1 MSHETTDLEYLFQNP
16 KLHLDER
23 VRDLVSRLT
32 LEEKIESLL
41 QYQPA
46 IERLGVP
53 AYKHGTEAAH
63 GIAWLG
69 EATSFPQP
77 VGLACTWDTEL
88 MRQVGSTISD
98 EARVYYRRDPA
109 LNGLTLWAP
118 TVDMERD
125 PRWGRNEEAY
135 GEDPYLTGEL
145 TKELVKGI
153 QGDHPVY
160 LKAVATLKHFLGN
173 NNEVDRGSDSS
184 SIDPR
189 NLREYYLKAFE
200 KPFTE
205 GKAQSMMTSYN
216 LINGTPATL
225 YHGVNDIVRH
235 EWGMDG
241 FVVSDAGDVM
251 GIVKDHQYYDSHTPG
266 VAESIRAGIDS
277 ITDDADLSKQAIR
290 DALAQGTLQE
300 TDLDQALFHT
310 FRVRFRLGEFDP
322 ATDNPYA
329 LIGEEALMTEQA
341 RELSLRA
348 AREQIVLL
356 KNERSLLPLDPVGC
370 GKVAV
375 IGALGNEV
383 YRDWYSGTL
392 PYFVTPLEAIRAK
405 LVTKD
410 AQERVIYRD
419 AKDRVTFA
427 AAADGAKLTVDSFGD
442 MRLSHDAEPTVL
454 TVNDWGYGSVTLTD
468 ERLGTYVTSDEET
481 LRVTAEEA
489 YGWYVKEVF
498 GLTPVEKGEHL
509 WTTWNGKPV
518 ITGPEG
524 SLKVAEAASSVPNA
538 VGDNGTKASTA
549 LEQVDA
555 AFRVETVSDGLVE
568 AIATAQ
574 AADTVIVFVGN
585 HPLINGKE
593 ENDRPGLE
601 LAASQQRLIEEVY
614 RVNPN
619 TIVVLTGSYPFAI
632 PWVQEHIPAIVYT
645 SHAGQE
651 HGTAVADVLFGDYAP
666 AGRLNMTWYQAE
678 DQLGDIKDYD
688 IIRGGRT
695 YQYFEGEPL
704 YVFGHGLT
712 YSPFEYSHLRTDV
725 QAPDPND
732 TSVPEGRDNSFDALD
747 ATDTLKVWVDV
758 TNRGTAAGEEVVQLY
773 VRPGASRVKRALK
786 TLCGFQRIRLE
797 PGETRTISF
806 TMRVKGWAIWDV
818 TRDCYC
824 VEAGEYTLLAG
835 ASSADIRLEHPVSVR
850 GEVIPP
856 RQAGQRIRAENFD
869 DCSHVLLDESKE
881 QKEAC
886 VRLRSPQCPG
896 WLAFYGVELGTACVI
911 ELQCR
916 VSGNS
921 HDAAIELRLDTP
933 DSEAAARINVG
944 HTGGAQA
951 WMTLSEALGP
961 VSGSRDVYLWLSGEV
976 RLSYFTLS
984 ACATG
989 DSSLQA

>member
-1 MSHETTDLEYLFQNP
+1 MSHETTGIEYLFQDP
-16 KLHLDER
+16 KIQLDER
-23 VRDLVSRLT
+23 VGDLVSRLT
-32 LEEKIESLL
+32 LEEKIESML

-46 IERLGVP
+46 IDRLGVA

-77 VGLACTWDTEL
+77 VGLACSWDTEL
-88 MRQVGSTISD
+88 MRQIGSVIAD
-98 EARVYYRRDPA
+98 EARVYYRRDPK

-145 TKELVKGI
+145 SKELVKGI

-173 NNEVDRGSDSS
+173 NNEVDRGIGSS

-189 NLREYYLKAFE
+189 NLREYYLRAFE

-205 GKAQSMMTSYN
+205 GGAQSMMTSYN

-225 YHGVNDIVRH
+225 YHGVNDIVRG

-251 GIVKDHQYYDSHTPG
+251 GIVNDHQYYDSHTPG

-277 ITDDADLSKQAIR
+277 ITDDAELSKQAIR
-290 DALAQGTLQE
+290 EALEQGSLQE
-300 TDLDQALFHT
+300 EDLDRALFHT

-322 ATDNPYA
+322 AADNPYA
-329 LIGEEALMTEQA
+329 SIGEEALMTEQA

-356 KNERSLLPLDPVGC
+356 KNEQKLLPLNPAQC

-375 IGALGNEV
+375 IGSHGNEV
-383 YRDWYSGTL
+383 FRDWYSGTL
-392 PYFVTPLEAIRAK
+392 PYWVTPLEAIRAK
-405 LVTKD
+405 LESGG
-410 AQERVIYRD
+410 AEERVVYSD
-419 AKDRVTFA
+419 AKDRVTLTA
-427 AAADGAKLTVDSFGD
+427 STDGAKLIVNSSGD
-442 MRLSHDAEPTVL
+442 MRLSQDGEPTVL
-454 TVNDWGYGSVTLTD
+454 TVTDWGYGSVTLHD
-468 ERLGTYVTSDEET
+468 EHLGTYVTSDEET
-481 LRVTAEEA
+481 LRVTAAEA

-498 GLTPVEKGEHL
+498 GLTPVEQGEHL

-518 ITGPEG
+518 IAGTEG
-524 SLKVAEAASSVPNA
+524 SLKVMESATPASNVTDS
-538 VGDNGTKASTA
+538 DRTT
-549 LEQVDA
+549 
-555 AFRVETVSDGLVE
+555 FRIETVSDGLAE
-568 AIATAQ
+568 AIAAAQ
-574 AADTVIVFVGN
+574 AADTAIVFVGN

-632 PWVQEHIPAIVYT
+632 PWLQEHIPAIVYT

-651 HGTAVADVLFGDYAP
+651 HGTAIADVLFGDYAP
-666 AGRLNMTWYQAE
+666 AGRLNMTWVQNE
-678 DQLGDIKDYD
+678 DQLGDIRDYD

-704 YVFGHGLT
+704 YPFGHGLT
-712 YSPFEYSHLRTDV
+712 YSPFEYSDLHTD
-725 QAPDPND
+725 AHK
-732 TSVPEGRDNSFDALD
+732 DNVKSMATLD
-747 ATDTLKVWVDV
+747 AADAIQVWVDV
-758 TNRGTAAGEEVVQLY
+758 TNRGGAAGEEVVQLY
-773 VRPGASRVKRALK
+773 VRSEASRVKRPLK

-797 PGETRTISF
+797 PGETRTVSF
-806 TMRVKGWAIWDV
+806 TVRVKDWAIWDV

-824 VEAGEYTLLAG
+824 VESGEYTLLAG
-835 ASSADIRLEHPVSVR
+835 ASSADIRLEHPVYVR

-856 RQAGQRIRAENFD
+856 RQAGPRIRAENFD
-869 DCSHVLLDESKE
+869 DCFDILLDESKE
-881 QKEAC
+881 QREAC
-886 VRLRSPQCPG
+886 VRPRSPQRSG
-896 WLAFYGVELGTACVI
+896 WIAFHGVDMNTVSVAEF
-911 ELQCR
+911 QCR

-921 HDAAIELRLDTP
+921 SDAAIELHLDGP
-933 DSEAAARINVG
+933 DSQAVARINVG
-944 HTGGAQA
+944 NTGGAQA
-951 WMTLSEALGP
+951 WVTLSEKVQSA
-961 VSGSRDVYLWLSGEV
+961 SGIRDVYLSLSGEV
-976 RLSYFTLS
+976 RLGHFTLGARDPEGS
-984 ACATG
+984 G
-989 DSSLQA
+989 FQA

>member
-1 MSHETTDLEYLFQNP
+1 MSHETTGIEYLFQDP
-16 KLHLDER
+16 KIQLDER

-32 LEEKIESLL
+32 LEEKIESML

-46 IERLGVP
+46 IDRLGVA

-88 MRQVGSTISD
+88 MRQIGSVIAD
-98 EARVYYRRDPA
+98 EARVYYRRDPK

-145 TKELVKGI
+145 SKELVKGI
-153 QGDHPVY
+153 QGNHPVY

-173 NNEVDRGSDSS
+173 NNEVDRGIGSS

-189 NLREYYLKAFE
+189 NLREYYLRAFE

-205 GKAQSMMTSYN
+205 GGAQSMMTSYN

-225 YHGVNDIVRH
+225 YHGVNDIVRG

-251 GIVKDHQYYDSHTPG
+251 GIVNDHQYYDSHTPG

-277 ITDDADLSKQAIR
+277 ITDDAELSKQAIR
-290 DALAQGTLQE
+290 EALEQGSLQE
-300 TDLDQALFHT
+300 EDLDRALFHT

-322 ATDNPYA
+322 AADNPYA
-329 LIGEEALMTEQA
+329 SIGEEALMTEQA

-356 KNERSLLPLDPVGC
+356 KNEQKLLPLNPAQC

-375 IGALGNEV
+375 IGSHGNEV
-383 YRDWYSGTL
+383 FRDWYSGTL
-392 PYFVTPLEAIRAK
+392 PYWVTPLEAIRAK
-405 LVTKD
+405 LESGG
-410 AQERVIYRD
+410 AEERVVYSD
-419 AKDRVTFA
+419 AKDRVTLTA
-427 AAADGAKLTVDSFGD
+427 STDGAKLIVNSSGD
-442 MRLSHDAEPTVL
+442 MRLSQDGEPTVL
-454 TVNDWGYGSVTLTD
+454 TVTDWGYGSVTLHD
-468 ERLGTYVTSDEET
+468 EHLGTYVTSDEET
-481 LRVTAEEA
+481 LRVTADEA

-498 GLTPVEKGEHL
+498 GLTPVETGEHL
-509 WTTWNGKPV
+509 WSTWNGKPV
-518 ITGPEG
+518 IAGTEG
-524 SLKVAEAASSVPNA
+524 SLKVMESATPAPSATDSNH
-538 VGDNGTKASTA
+538 TT
-549 LEQVDA
+549 
-555 AFRVETVSDGLVE
+555 FRIETVSDGLAE
-568 AIATAQ
+568 AIAAAQ
-574 AADTVIVFVGN
+574 AADTAIVFVGN

-632 PWVQEHIPAIVYT
+632 PWLQEHIPAIVYT

-651 HGTAVADVLFGDYAP
+651 HGTAIADVLFGDYAP
-666 AGRLNMTWYQAE
+666 AGRLNMTWVQNE
-678 DQLGDIKDYD
+678 DQLGDIRDYD

-704 YVFGHGLT
+704 YPFGHGLT
-712 YSPFEYSHLRTDV
+712 YSPFEYSDLHTD
-725 QAPDPND
+725 AHK
-732 TSVPEGRDNSFDALD
+732 DNVKSMATLD
-747 ATDTLKVWVDV
+747 AADTIQVWVDV
-758 TNRGTAAGEEVVQLY
+758 TNRGEAAGEEVVQLY
-773 VRPGASRVKRALK
+773 VRSEASRVKRPLK

-797 PGETRTISF
+797 PGETRTVSF
-806 TMRVKGWAIWDV
+806 MVRVKDWAIWDV

-824 VEAGEYTLLAG
+824 VESGEYTLLAG
-835 ASSADIRLEHPVSVR
+835 ASSADIRLEHPVYVR

-856 RQAGQRIRAENFD
+856 RQAGPRIRAENFD
-869 DCSHVLLDESKE
+869 DCFDILLDESKE
-881 QKEAC
+881 QREAC
-886 VRLRSPQCPG
+886 VRPRSAQRSG
-896 WLAFYGVELGTACVI
+896 WIAFHGVDMNTVSVAEF
-911 ELQCR
+911 QCR

-921 HDAAIELRLDTP
+921 SDAAIELHLDGP
-933 DSEAAARINVG
+933 DSQAVARINVG
-944 HTGGAQA
+944 NTGGAQA
-951 WMTLSEALGP
+951 WVTLSEK
-961 VSGSRDVYLWLSGEV
+961 VQSTSGIRDVYLSLSGEV
-976 RLSYFTLS
+976 RLGHFTLGVRDPEGS
-984 ACATG
+984 G
-989 DSSLQA
+989 FQA

>member
-1 MSHETTDLEYLFQNP
+1 MSHETTGIEYLFQDP
-16 KLHLDER
+16 KIQLDER

-32 LEEKIESLL
+32 LEEKIESML

-46 IERLGVP
+46 IDRLGVA

-88 MRQVGSTISD
+88 MRQIGSVIAD
-98 EARVYYRRDPA
+98 EARIYYRRDPK

-145 TKELVKGI
+145 SKELVKGI

-173 NNEVDRGSDSS
+173 NNEVDRGIGSS

-189 NLREYYLKAFE
+189 NLREYYLRAFE

-205 GKAQSMMTSYN
+205 GGAQSMMTSYN

-225 YHGVNDIVRH
+225 YHGVNDIVRG

-251 GIVKDHQYYDSHTPG
+251 GIVNDHQYYDSHTPG

-277 ITDDADLSKQAIR
+277 ITDDAELSKQAIR
-290 DALAQGTLQE
+290 EALEQGSLQE
-300 TDLDQALFHT
+300 EDLDRALFHT

-322 ATDNPYA
+322 AADNPYA
-329 LIGEEALMTEQA
+329 SIGEEALMTEQA
-341 RELSLRA
+341 RALSLRA

-356 KNERSLLPLDPVGC
+356 KNEQELLPLNPAQC

-375 IGALGNEV
+375 IGLHGNEV
-383 YRDWYSGTL
+383 FRDWYSGTL
-392 PYFVTPLEAIRAK
+392 PYRVTPLEAIRAK
-405 LVTKD
+405 LESGG
-410 AQERVIYRD
+410 AEERVVYSD
-419 AKDRVTFA
+419 AKDRVTLTA
-427 AAADGAKLTVDSFGD
+427 STDGAKLIVNSSGD
-442 MRLSHDAEPTVL
+442 MRLSQDGEPTVL
-454 TVNDWGYGSVTLTD
+454 TMTDWGYGSVTLHD
-468 ERLGTYVTSDEET
+468 EHLGTYVTSDEET
-481 LRVTAEEA
+481 LRVTAAEA

-498 GLTPVEKGEHL
+498 GLTPVEQGEHL

-518 ITGPEG
+518 IAGTEG
-524 SLKVAEAASSVPNA
+524 SLKVMESATPASNVTDS
-538 VGDNGTKASTA
+538 DRTT
-549 LEQVDA
+549 
-555 AFRVETVSDGLVE
+555 FRIETVSDGLAE
-568 AIATAQ
+568 AIAAAQ
-574 AADTVIVFVGN
+574 AADTAIVFVGN

-601 LAASQQRLIEEVY
+601 LAASQQQLIEEVY

-632 PWVQEHIPAIVYT
+632 PWLQEHIPAIVYT

-651 HGTAVADVLFGDYAP
+651 HGTAIADVLFGDYAP
-666 AGRLNMTWYQAE
+666 AGRLNMTWVQNE
-678 DQLGDIKDYD
+678 DQLGDIRDYD

-704 YVFGHGLT
+704 YPFGHGLT
-712 YSPFEYSHLRTDV
+712 YSPFEYSDLHTD
-725 QAPDPND
+725 AHK
-732 TSVPEGRDNSFDALD
+732 DNVKSMAALD
-747 ATDTLKVWVDV
+747 AADTIQVWVDV
-758 TNRGTAAGEEVVQLY
+758 TNRGGAAGEEVVQLY
-773 VRPGASRVKRALK
+773 VRSEASRVKRPLK
-786 TLCGFQRIRLE
+786 TLCGFQRIYLE
-797 PGETRTISF
+797 PGETRTVSF
-806 TMRVKGWAIWDV
+806 TVRVKDWAIWDV

-824 VEAGEYTLLAG
+824 VESGEYTLLAG
-835 ASSADIRLEHPVSVR
+835 ASSADIRLEHPVYVR

-856 RQAGQRIRAENFD
+856 RQAGPRIRAENFD
-869 DCSHVLLDESKE
+869 DCFDILLDESKE
-881 QKEAC
+881 QREAC
-886 VRLRSPQCPG
+886 VRPRSAQRSG
-896 WLAFYGVELGTACVI
+896 WVAFHGVDMNTVSVAEF
-911 ELQCR
+911 QCR

-921 HDAAIELRLDTP
+921 SDAAIELHLDGP
-933 DSEAAARINVG
+933 DSQAVARINVG
-944 HTGGAQA
+944 NTGGAQA
-951 WMTLSEALGP
+951 WVTLSEKVQSA
-961 VSGSRDVYLWLSGEV
+961 SGIRDVYLSLSGEV
-976 RLSYFTLS
+976 RLGHFTLGARDPEGS
-984 ACATG
+984 G
-989 DSSLQA
+989 FQA

>member
-1 MSHETTDLEYLFQNP
+1 MSHETTGIEYLFQDP
-16 KLHLDER
+16 KIHLDER

-32 LEEKIESLL
+32 LEEKIESML

-46 IERLGVP
+46 IDRLGVA

-88 MRQVGSTISD
+88 MRQIGSVIAD
-98 EARVYYRRDPA
+98 EARVYYRRDPK

-145 TKELVKGI
+145 SKELVKGI

-173 NNEVDRGSDSS
+173 NNEVDRGVGSS

-189 NLREYYLKAFE
+189 NLREYYLRAFE

-205 GKAQSMMTSYN
+205 GGAQSMMTSYN

-225 YHGVNDIVRH
+225 YHGVNDIVRG

-251 GIVKDHQYYDSHTPG
+251 GIVNDHQYYDSHTPG

-277 ITDDADLSKQAIR
+277 ITDDAELSKQAIR
-290 DALAQGTLQE
+290 EALEQGLLQE
-300 TDLDQALFHT
+300 EDLDRALFHT

-322 ATDNPYA
+322 AADNPYTS
-329 LIGEEALMTEQA
+329 IGEEALMTEQA

-348 AREQIVLL
+348 SREQIVLL
-356 KNERSLLPLDPVGC
+356 KNEQELLPLNPAQC

-375 IGALGNEV
+375 IGSHGNEV
-383 YRDWYSGTL
+383 FRDWYSGTL
-392 PYFVTPLEAIRAK
+392 PYRITPLEAIRAK
-405 LVTKD
+405 LGSGS
-410 AQERVIYRD
+410 AEERVVYSD
-419 AKDRVTFA
+419 AKDRVTLTA
-427 AAADGAKLTVDSFGD
+427 ATDGAKLTVNSSGD
-442 MRLSHDAEPTVL
+442 MRLSQNGEPTVL
-454 TVNDWGYGSVTLTD
+454 TITDWGYGSVTLHD
-468 ERLGTYVTSDEET
+468 EHLGTYVTSDEET
-481 LRVTAEEA
+481 LRVTADEA

-498 GLTPVEKGEHL
+498 GLTPVEQGEHL

-518 ITGPEG
+518 IAGTEG
-524 SLKVAEAASSVPNA
+524 LLKVMESASPAPNA
-538 VGDNGTKASTA
+538 SDFNHTT
-549 LEQVDA
+549 
-555 AFRVETVSDGLVE
+555 FRIETVSDGLAE
-568 AIATAQ
+568 AIAAAQ
-574 AADTVIVFVGN
+574 AADTAIVFVGN

-632 PWVQEHIPAIVYT
+632 PWLQEHIPAIVYT

-651 HGTAVADVLFGDYAP
+651 HGTAIADVLFGDYAP
-666 AGRLNMTWYQAE
+666 AGRLNMTWVQNE
-678 DQLGDIKDYD
+678 DQLGDIRDYD

-704 YVFGHGLT
+704 YPFGHGLT
-712 YSPFEYSHLRTDV
+712 YSPFEYSDLHTD
-725 QAPDPND
+725 AHK
-732 TSVPEGRDNSFDALD
+732 DNVKSMATLD
-747 ATDTLKVWVDV
+747 AADTIQVWVDV
-758 TNRGTAAGEEVVQLY
+758 TNRGEAAGEEVVQLY
-773 VRPGASRVKRALK
+773 VRSEASRVKRPLK

-797 PGETRTISF
+797 PGETRTITF
-806 TMRVKGWAIWDV
+806 KVRVKDWAIWDV
-818 TRDCYC
+818 TRDDYC
-824 VEAGEYTLLAG
+824 VESGEYTLLAG
-835 ASSADIRLEHPVSVR
+835 ASSADIRLEHPVYVR

-856 RQAGQRIRAENFD
+856 RQAGPRIRAENFD
-869 DCSHVLLDESKE
+869 DCFDILLDESKE

-886 VRLRSPQCPG
+886 VRPHSPQRSG
-896 WLAFYGVELGTACVI
+896 WIAFHGVDMNTVSVV

-921 HDAAIELRLDTP
+921 SDAAIELHLDAP
-933 DSEAAARINVG
+933 DSPAVARINVG
-944 HTGGAQA
+944 NTGGAQA
-951 WMTLSEALGP
+951 WVTLSEKVRSA
-961 VSGSRDVYLWLSGEV
+961 SGIRDVYLSLSGEV
-976 RLSYFTLS
+976 RLGHFTLGARDPEGS
-984 ACATG
+984 G
-989 DSSLQA
+989 FQA

>member
-1 MSHETTDLEYLFQNP
+1 MSHETTGIEYLFQDP
-16 KLHLDER
+16 KIQLDER

-32 LEEKIESLL
+32 LEEKIESML

-46 IERLGVP
+46 IDRLGVA

-88 MRQVGSTISD
+88 MRQIGSVIAD
-98 EARVYYRRDPA
+98 EARVYYRRDPK

-145 TKELVKGI
+145 SKELVKGI

-173 NNEVDRGSDSS
+173 NNEVDRGIGSS

-189 NLREYYLKAFE
+189 NLREYYLRAFE

-205 GKAQSMMTSYN
+205 GGAQSMMTSYN

-225 YHGVNDIVRH
+225 YHGVNDIVRG

-251 GIVKDHQYYDSHTPG
+251 GIVNDHQYYDSYTPG

-277 ITDDADLSKQAIR
+277 ITDDAELSKQAIR
-290 DALAQGTLQE
+290 EALEQGSLQE
-300 TDLDQALFHT
+300 EDLDRALFHT

-322 ATDNPYA
+322 AADNPYA
-329 LIGEEALMTEQA
+329 SIGEEALMTEQA
-341 RELSLRA
+341 RALSLRA

-356 KNERSLLPLDPVGC
+356 KNEQELLPLNPAQC

-375 IGALGNEV
+375 IGLHGNEV
-383 YRDWYSGTL
+383 FRDWYSGTL
-392 PYFVTPLEAIRAK
+392 PYRVTPLEAIRAK
-405 LVTKD
+405 LESGG
-410 AQERVIYRD
+410 AEERVVYSD
-419 AKDRVTFA
+419 AKDRVTLTA
-427 AAADGAKLTVDSFGD
+427 STDGAKLIVNSSGD
-442 MRLSHDAEPTVL
+442 IRLSQDGEPTVL
-454 TVNDWGYGSVTLTD
+454 TVTDWGYGSVTLHD
-468 ERLGTYVTSDEET
+468 EHLGTYVTSDEET
-481 LRVTAEEA
+481 LRVTADEA

-498 GLTPVEKGEHL
+498 GLTPVEQGEHL

-518 ITGPEG
+518 IAGTEG
-524 SLKVAEAASSVPNA
+524 SLKVIESATPAPSATDSNH
-538 VGDNGTKASTA
+538 TT
-549 LEQVDA
+549 
-555 AFRVETVSDGLVE
+555 FRIETVSDGLAE
-568 AIATAQ
+568 AIAAAQ
-574 AADTVIVFVGN
+574 AADTAIVFVGN

-601 LAASQQRLIEEVY
+601 LAASQQQLIEEVY

-632 PWVQEHIPAIVYT
+632 PWLQEHIPAIVYT

-651 HGTAVADVLFGDYAP
+651 HGTAIADVLFGDYAP
-666 AGRLNMTWYQAE
+666 AGRLNMTWVQNE
-678 DQLGDIKDYD
+678 DQLGDIRDYD

-704 YVFGHGLT
+704 YPFGHGLT
-712 YSPFEYSHLRTDV
+712 YSPFEYSDLHTD
-725 QAPDPND
+725 AHK
-732 TSVPEGRDNSFDALD
+732 DNVKSMAALD
-747 ATDTLKVWVDV
+747 AADTIQVWVDV
-758 TNRGTAAGEEVVQLY
+758 TNRGAAVGEEVVQLY
-773 VRPGASRVKRALK
+773 VRSEASRVKRPLK

-797 PGETRTISF
+797 PGETRTVSF
-806 TMRVKGWAIWDV
+806 TVRVKDWAIWDV

-824 VEAGEYTLLAG
+824 VESGEYTLLAG
-835 ASSADIRLEHPVSVR
+835 ASSADIRLEHPVYVR

-856 RQAGQRIRAENFD
+856 RQAGPRIRAENFD
-869 DCSHVLLDESKE
+869 DCFDILLDESKE
-881 QKEAC
+881 QREAC
-886 VRLRSPQCPG
+886 VRPRSAQRSG
-896 WLAFYGVELGTACVI
+896 WIAFHGVDMNTVSVAEF
-911 ELQCR
+911 QCR

-921 HDAAIELRLDTP
+921 SDAAIELHLDGP
-933 DSEAAARINVG
+933 DSQAVARINVG
-944 HTGGAQA
+944 NTGGAQA
-951 WMTLSEALGP
+951 WVTLSEK
-961 VSGSRDVYLWLSGEV
+961 VQSTSGIRDVYLSLSGEV
-976 RLSYFTLS
+976 RLGHFTLGARDPEGS
-984 ACATG
+984 G
-989 DSSLQA
+989 FQA

>member
-1 MSHETTDLEYLFQNP
+1 MSHETTGIEYLFQDP
-16 KLHLDER
+16 KIQLDER

-32 LEEKIESLL
+32 LEEKIESML

-46 IERLGVP
+46 IDRLGVA

-88 MRQVGSTISD
+88 MRQIGSVIAD
-98 EARVYYRRDPA
+98 EARVYYRRDPK

-145 TKELVKGI
+145 SKELVKGI

-173 NNEVDRGSDSS
+173 NNEVDRGIGSS

-205 GKAQSMMTSYN
+205 GGAQSMMTSYN

-225 YHGVNDIVRH
+225 YHGVNDIVRG

-251 GIVKDHQYYDSHTPG
+251 GIVNDHQYYDSHTPG

-277 ITDDADLSKQAIR
+277 ITDDAEFSKQAIR
-290 DALAQGTLQE
+290 EALEQGSLQE
-300 TDLDQALFHT
+300 EDLDRALFHT

-322 ATDNPYA
+322 AADNPYA
-329 LIGEEALMTEQA
+329 SIGEESLMTEQA

-356 KNERSLLPLDPVGC
+356 KNEQKLLPLNPAQC
-370 GKVAV
+370 GKIAV
-375 IGALGNEV
+375 IGSHGNEV
-383 YRDWYSGTL
+383 FRDWYSGTL
-392 PYFVTPLEAIRAK
+392 PYWVTPLEAIRAK
-405 LVTKD
+405 LERGG
-410 AQERVIYRD
+410 AEERVVYSD
-419 AKDRVTFA
+419 AKDRVTLRA
-427 AAADGAKLTVDSFGD
+427 STDGAKLIVNSSGD
-442 MRLSHDAEPTVL
+442 MRLSQDGEPTVL
-454 TVNDWGYGSVTLTD
+454 TVTDWGYGSVTLHD
-468 ERLGTYVTSDEET
+468 EHLGTYVTSDEET
-481 LRVTAEEA
+481 LRVTADEA

-498 GLTPVEKGEHL
+498 GLTPVEQGEHL

-518 ITGPEG
+518 IAGTEG
-524 SLKVAEAASSVPNA
+524 SLNVMESATPAPSATDSNH
-538 VGDNGTKASTA
+538 TT
-549 LEQVDA
+549 
-555 AFRVETVSDGLVE
+555 FRIETVSDGLAE
-568 AIATAQ
+568 AIAAAQ
-574 AADTVIVFVGN
+574 AADTAIVFVGN

-632 PWVQEHIPAIVYT
+632 PWLQEHIPAIVYT

-651 HGTAVADVLFGDYAP
+651 HGTAIADVLFGDYAP
-666 AGRLNMTWYQAE
+666 AGRLNMTWVQNE
-678 DQLGDIKDYD
+678 DQLGDIRNYD

-704 YVFGHGLT
+704 YPFGHGLT
-712 YSPFEYSHLRTDV
+712 YSPFEYSDLHTD
-725 QAPDPND
+725 AHK
-732 TSVPEGRDNSFDALD
+732 DNVKSMAALD
-747 ATDTLKVWVDV
+747 AAETLQVWIDV
-758 TNRGTAAGEEVVQLY
+758 TNRGEAAGEEVVQLY
-773 VRPGASRVKRALK
+773 VRSEASRVKRPLK

-797 PGETRTISF
+797 PGETRTVSF
-806 TMRVKGWAIWDV
+806 TVRVKDWAIWDV

-824 VEAGEYTLLAG
+824 VESGEYTLLAG
-835 ASSADIRLEHPVSVR
+835 ASSADIRLKHPVYVR

-856 RQAGQRIRAENFD
+856 RQAGPRIRAENFD
-869 DCSHVLLDESKE
+869 DCFDILLDESKE
-881 QKEAC
+881 QREAC
-886 VRLRSPQCPG
+886 IRPRSAQRSG
-896 WLAFYGVELGTACVI
+896 WIAFHGVDMNTVSVVEF
-911 ELQCR
+911 QCR

-921 HDAAIELRLDTP
+921 SDAAIELHLDGP
-933 DSEAAARINVG
+933 DSQAVARINVG
-944 HTGGAQA
+944 NTGGTQA
-951 WMTLSEALGP
+951 WVTLSEKVQSA
-961 VSGSRDVYLWLSGEV
+961 SGIRDVYLSLSGEV
-976 RLSYFTLS
+976 RLGHFTLGARDPEGS
-984 ACATG
+984 G
-989 DSSLQA
+989 FQA

>member
-1 MSHETTDLEYLFQNP
+1 MSHETTGIEYLFQDP
-16 KLHLDER
+16 KIQLDER

-32 LEEKIESLL
+32 LEEKIESML

-46 IERLGVP
+46 IDRLGVA

-88 MRQVGSTISD
+88 MRQIGSVIAD
-98 EARVYYRRDPA
+98 EARVYYRRDPK

-145 TKELVKGI
+145 SKELVKGI

-173 NNEVDRGSDSS
+173 NNEVDRGIGSS

-189 NLREYYLKAFE
+189 NLREYYLRAFE

-205 GKAQSMMTSYN
+205 GGAQSMMTSYN

-225 YHGVNDIVRH
+225 YHGVNDIVRG

-251 GIVKDHQYYDSHTPG
+251 GIVNDHQYYDSHTPG

-277 ITDDADLSKQAIR
+277 ITDDAELSKQAIR
-290 DALAQGTLQE
+290 EALEQGSLQE
-300 TDLDQALFHT
+300 EDLDRALFHT

-322 ATDNPYA
+322 AADNPYA
-329 LIGEEALMTEQA
+329 SIGEEALMTEQA
-341 RELSLRA
+341 RALSLRA

-356 KNERSLLPLDPVGC
+356 KNEQKLLPLNPAQC

-375 IGALGNEV
+375 IGSHGNEV
-383 YRDWYSGTL
+383 FRDWYSGTL
-392 PYFVTPLEAIRAK
+392 PYRVTPLEAIRAK
-405 LVTKD
+405 LESGG
-410 AQERVIYRD
+410 AEERVVYSD
-419 AKDRVTFA
+419 AKDRVTLTA
-427 AAADGAKLTVDSFGD
+427 STDGAKLIVNSSGD
-442 MRLSHDAEPTVL
+442 MRLSQGGEPTVL
-454 TVNDWGYGSVTLTD
+454 TMTDWGYGSVTLHD
-468 ERLGTYVTSDEET
+468 EHLGTYVTSDEET
-481 LRVTAEEA
+481 LRVTAAEA

-498 GLTPVEKGEHL
+498 GLTPVEQGEHL

-518 ITGPEG
+518 IAGTEG
-524 SLKVAEAASSVPNA
+524 SLKVMESATPAPSATDSNH
-538 VGDNGTKASTA
+538 TT
-549 LEQVDA
+549 
-555 AFRVETVSDGLVE
+555 FRIETVSDGLAE
-568 AIATAQ
+568 AIAAAQ
-574 AADTVIVFVGN
+574 AADTAIVFVGN

-632 PWVQEHIPAIVYT
+632 PWLQEHIPAIVYT

-651 HGTAVADVLFGDYAP
+651 HGTAIADVLCGDYAP
-666 AGRLNMTWYQAE
+666 AGRLNMTWVQNE
-678 DQLGDIKDYD
+678 DQLGDIRDYD

-704 YVFGHGLT
+704 YPFGHGLT
-712 YSPFEYSHLRTDV
+712 YSPFEYSDLHTD
-725 QAPDPND
+725 AHK
-732 TSVPEGRDNSFDALD
+732 DNVKSMATLD
-747 ATDTLKVWVDV
+747 AADTIQVWVDV
-758 TNRGTAAGEEVVQLY
+758 TNRGEAAGEEVVQLY
-773 VRPGASRVKRALK
+773 VRSEASRVKRPLK
-786 TLCGFQRIRLE
+786 TLCGFQRFRLE
-797 PGETRTISF
+797 PGETRTVSF
-806 TMRVKGWAIWDV
+806 TVRVKDWAIWDV

-824 VEAGEYTLLAG
+824 VESGEYTLLAG
-835 ASSADIRLEHPVSVR
+835 ASSADIRLEHPVYVR
-850 GEVIPP
+850 GEIIPP
-856 RQAGQRIRAENFD
+856 RQAGPRIRAENFD
-869 DCSHVLLDESKE
+869 DCFDILLDESKE
-881 QKEAC
+881 QREAC
-886 VRLRSPQCPG
+886 VRPRSAQRSG
-896 WLAFYGVELGTACVI
+896 WIAFHGVDMNTVSVAEF
-911 ELQCR
+911 QCR

-921 HDAAIELRLDTP
+921 SDAAIELHLDGP
-933 DSEAAARINVG
+933 DSQAVARINVG
-944 HTGGAQA
+944 NTGGAQA
-951 WMTLSEALGP
+951 WVTLSEKVQSA
-961 VSGSRDVYLWLSGEV
+961 SGIRDVYLSLSGEV
-976 RLSYFTLS
+976 RLGHFTLGARDPEGS
-984 ACATG
+984 G
-989 DSSLQA
+989 FQA

>member
-1 MSHETTDLEYLFQNP
+1 MSHETTDLESLFQNP
-16 KLHLDER
+16 KIHLDER

-32 LEEKIESLL
+32 LEEKIESML

-46 IERLGVP
+46 IERLGVA

-88 MRQVGSTISD
+88 MRQVGSVISD

-145 TKELVKGI
+145 AKELVKGI

-225 YHGVNDIVRH
+225 YHGVNDIVRD

-266 VAESIRAGIDS
+266 VAESIHAGIDS

-322 ATDNPYA
+322 TTDNPYA

-356 KNERSLLPLDPVGC
+356 KNEHKLLPLDPMGC

-392 PYFVTPLEAIRAK
+392 PYRVTPLEAIRAK
-405 LVTKD
+405 LESEGG
-410 AQERVIYRD
+410 QERVVYRD

-427 AAADGAKLTVDSFGD
+427 AATDGAKLMVNSSGD
-442 MRLSHDAEPTVL
+442 MRLSLDAEPTIL
-454 TVNDWGYGSVTLTD
+454 TVSDWGYGSVTLTD

-481 LRVTAEEA
+481 LRVTAKEA

-498 GLTPVEKGEHL
+498 GVTPVENGGSL

-524 SLKVAEAASSVPNA
+524 TLKVAEAASSAPNA
-538 VGDNGTKASTA
+538 VTGNGTMASIA
-549 LEQVDA
+549 PEVDT
-555 AFRVETVSDGLVE
+555 AFRVDTVSDGVAE
-568 AIATAQ
+568 AIAAAQ
-574 AADTVIVFVGN
+574 AADTAIVFVGN

-651 HGTAVADVLFGDYAP
+651 HGTAIADVLFGDYAP

-704 YVFGHGLT
+704 YAFGHGLT
-712 YSPFEYSHLRTDV
+712 YSPFEYSHVRTDA
-725 QAPDPND
+725 QAPDTND
-732 TSVPEGRDNSFDALD
+732 SSVTEGSVNSLATLD
-747 ATDTLKVWVDV
+747 ASDTLKVWVDV
-758 TNRGTAAGEEVVQLY
+758 TNQGITAGEEVVQLY
-773 VRPGASRVKRALK
+773 VRSGASRVKRPLK

-797 PGETRTISF
+797 PGETRTITF
-806 TMRVKGWAIWDV
+806 TVRVKDWAIWDV
-818 TRDCYC
+818 TRDRYC
-824 VEAGEYTLLAG
+824 VESGEYTLLAG
-835 ASSADIRLEHPVSVR
+835 ASSADIRLEHRVHVR
-850 GEVIPP
+850 GEAIPP
-856 RQAGQRIRAENFD
+856 RQVGQSIRAENFD
-869 DCSHVLLDESKE
+869 DCSGILLDESKE
-881 QKEAC
+881 HKEAC
-886 VRLRSPQCPG
+886 VRPRSPQRPG
-896 WLAFYGVELGTACVI
+896 WIAFHGVELGTAGVTQ
-911 ELQCR
+911 LQCR
-916 VSGNS
+916 VSGNRS
-921 HDAAIELRLDTP
+921 DAALELRLDAP
-933 DSEAAARINVG
+933 DGEVVARMNVG
-944 HTGGAQA
+944 DTGGAQA
-951 WMTLSEALGP
+951 WVTLSEALGTA
-961 VSGSRDVYLWLSGEV
+961 SGTRDLYLWLSGEV
-976 RLSYFTLS
+976 RLSHFTLRAS
-984 ACATG
+984 ITA
-989 DSSLQA
+989 DSGLQA

>member
-1 MSHETTDLEYLFQNP
+1 MSHETTGIEYLFQDP
-16 KLHLDER
+16 KIQLDER

-32 LEEKIESLL
+32 LEEKIESML

-46 IERLGVP
+46 IDRLGVA

-88 MRQVGSTISD
+88 MRQIGSVIAD
-98 EARVYYRRDPA
+98 EARVYYRRDPK

-145 TKELVKGI
+145 SKELVKGI

-173 NNEVDRGSDSS
+173 NNEVDRGIGSS

-189 NLREYYLKAFE
+189 NLREYYLRAFE

-205 GKAQSMMTSYN
+205 GGAQSMMTSYN

-225 YHGVNDIVRH
+225 YHGVNDIVRG

-251 GIVKDHQYYDSHTPG
+251 GIVNDHQYYDSHTPG

-277 ITDDADLSKQAIR
+277 ITDDAELSKQAIR
-290 DALAQGTLQE
+290 EALEQGSLQE
-300 TDLDQALFHT
+300 EDLDRALFHT

-322 ATDNPYA
+322 AADNPYA
-329 LIGEEALMTEQA
+329 SIGEEALMTEQA
-341 RELSLRA
+341 HALSLRA

-356 KNERSLLPLDPVGC
+356 KNEQELLPLNPAQC

-375 IGALGNEV
+375 IGLHGNEV
-383 YRDWYSGTL
+383 FRDWYSGTL
-392 PYFVTPLEAIRAK
+392 PYRVTPLEAIRAK
-405 LVTKD
+405 LESGG
-410 AQERVIYRD
+410 AEERVVYSN
-419 AKDRVTFA
+419 AKDRVTLTA
-427 AAADGAKLTVDSFGD
+427 STDGAKLIVNSSGD
-442 MRLSHDAEPTVL
+442 MRLSQDGEPTVL
-454 TVNDWGYGSVTLTD
+454 TMTDWGYGSVTLHD
-468 ERLGTYVTSDEET
+468 EHLGTYVTSDEET
-481 LRVTAEEA
+481 LRVTAAEA

-498 GLTPVEKGEHL
+498 GLTPVEQGEHL

-518 ITGPEG
+518 IAGTEG
-524 SLKVAEAASSVPNA
+524 SLKVMESATPASNVTDS
-538 VGDNGTKASTA
+538 DRTT
-549 LEQVDA
+549 
-555 AFRVETVSDGLVE
+555 FRIETVSDGLAE
-568 AIATAQ
+568 AIAAAQ
-574 AADTVIVFVGN
+574 AADTAIVFVGN

-632 PWVQEHIPAIVYT
+632 PWLQEHIPAIVYT

-651 HGTAVADVLFGDYAP
+651 HGTAIADVLFGDYAP
-666 AGRLNMTWYQAE
+666 AGRLNMTWVQNE
-678 DQLGDIKDYD
+678 DQLGDIRDYD

-704 YVFGHGLT
+704 YPFGHGLT
-712 YSPFEYSHLRTDV
+712 YSPFEYSDLHTD
-725 QAPDPND
+725 AHK
-732 TSVPEGRDNSFDALD
+732 DNVKSMATLD
-747 ATDTLKVWVDV
+747 AADTIQVWVDV
-758 TNRGTAAGEEVVQLY
+758 TNRGEAAGEEVVQLY
-773 VRPGASRVKRALK
+773 VRSEASRVKRPLK

-797 PGETRTISF
+797 SGETRTVSF
-806 TMRVKGWAIWDV
+806 TVRVKDWAIWDV

-824 VEAGEYTLLAG
+824 VESGEYTLLAG
-835 ASSADIRLEHPVSVR
+835 ASSADIRLEHPVYVR

-856 RQAGQRIRAENFD
+856 RQAGPRIRAENFD
-869 DCSHVLLDESKE
+869 DCFDILLDESKE
-881 QKEAC
+881 QREAC
-886 VRLRSPQCPG
+886 VRPRSAQRSG
-896 WLAFYGVELGTACVI
+896 WIAFHGVDMNTVSVAEF
-911 ELQCR
+911 QCR

-921 HDAAIELRLDTP
+921 SDAAIELHLDGP
-933 DSEAAARINVG
+933 DSQAVARINVG
-944 HTGGAQA
+944 NTGGAQA
-951 WMTLSEALGP
+951 WVTLSEK
-961 VSGSRDVYLWLSGEV
+961 VQSTSGIRDVYLSLSGEV
-976 RLSYFTLS
+976 RLGHFTLGARDPEGS
-984 ACATG
+984 G
-989 DSSLQA
+989 FQA

>member
-1 MSHETTDLEYLFQNP
+1 MSHETTGIEYLFQDP
-16 KLHLDER
+16 KIQLDER

-32 LEEKIESLL
+32 LEEKIESML

-46 IERLGVP
+46 IDRLGVA

-88 MRQVGSTISD
+88 MRQIGSVIAD
-98 EARVYYRRDPA
+98 EARVYYRRDPK

-145 TKELVKGI
+145 SKELVKGI

-173 NNEVDRGSDSS
+173 NNEVDRGIGSS

-189 NLREYYLKAFE
+189 NLREYYLRAFE

-205 GKAQSMMTSYN
+205 GGAQSMMTSYN

-225 YHGVNDIVRH
+225 YHGVNDIVRG

-251 GIVKDHQYYDSHTPG
+251 GIVNDHQYYDSHTPG

-277 ITDDADLSKQAIR
+277 ITDDAELSKQAIR
-290 DALAQGTLQE
+290 EALEQGSLQE
-300 TDLDQALFHT
+300 EDLDRALFHT

-322 ATDNPYA
+322 AADNPYA
-329 LIGEEALMTEQA
+329 SIGEEALMTEQA
-341 RELSLRA
+341 RALSLRA

-356 KNERSLLPLDPVGC
+356 KNEQKLLPLNPAQC

-375 IGALGNEV
+375 IGSHGNEV
-383 YRDWYSGTL
+383 FRDWYSGTL
-392 PYFVTPLEAIRAK
+392 PYRVTPLEAIRAK
-405 LVTKD
+405 LENGG
-410 AQERVIYRD
+410 AEERVVYSD
-419 AKDRVTFA
+419 AKDRVTLTA
-427 AAADGAKLTVDSFGD
+427 STDGAKLIVNSSGD
-442 MRLSHDAEPTVL
+442 MRLSQDGEPTVL
-454 TVNDWGYGSVTLTD
+454 TVTDWGYGSVTLHD
-468 ERLGTYVTSDEET
+468 EHLGTYVTSDEET
-481 LRVTAEEA
+481 LRVTAAEA

-498 GLTPVEKGEHL
+498 GLTPVETGEHL

-518 ITGPEG
+518 IAGTEG
-524 SLKVAEAASSVPNA
+524 SLKVMESATPAPSATDSNH
-538 VGDNGTKASTA
+538 TT
-549 LEQVDA
+549 
-555 AFRVETVSDGLVE
+555 FRIETVSDGLAE
-568 AIATAQ
+568 AIAAAQ
-574 AADTVIVFVGN
+574 AADTAIVFVGN

-601 LAASQQRLIEEVY
+601 LAASQQQLIEEVY

-632 PWVQEHIPAIVYT
+632 PWLQEHIPAIVYT

-651 HGTAVADVLFGDYAP
+651 HGTAIADVLFGDYAP
-666 AGRLNMTWYQAE
+666 AGRLNMTWVQNE
-678 DQLGDIKDYD
+678 DQLGDIRDYD

-704 YVFGHGLT
+704 YPFGHGLT
-712 YSPFEYSHLRTDV
+712 YSPFEYSDLHTD
-725 QAPDPND
+725 AHK
-732 TSVPEGRDNSFDALD
+732 DNVKSMATLD
-747 ATDTLKVWVDV
+747 AADTIQVWVDV
-758 TNRGTAAGEEVVQLY
+758 TNRGEAAGEEVVQLY
-773 VRPGASRVKRALK
+773 VRSEASRVKRPLK

-797 PGETRTISF
+797 PGETRTVSF
-806 TMRVKGWAIWDV
+806 TVRVKDWAIWDV

-824 VEAGEYTLLAG
+824 VESGEYTLLAG
-835 ASSADIRLEHPVSVR
+835 ASSADIRLEHPVYVR

-856 RQAGQRIRAENFD
+856 RQAGPRIRAENFD
-869 DCSHVLLDESKE
+869 DCFDILLDESKE
-881 QKEAC
+881 QREAC
-886 VRLRSPQCPG
+886 VRPRSPQRSG
-896 WLAFYGVELGTACVI
+896 WIAFHGVDMNTVSVAEF
-911 ELQCR
+911 QCR

-921 HDAAIELRLDTP
+921 SDAAIELHLDGP
-933 DSEAAARINVG
+933 DSQAVARINVG
-944 HTGGAQA
+944 NTGGAQA
-951 WMTLSEALGP
+951 WVTLSEKVQSA
-961 VSGSRDVYLWLSGEV
+961 SGIRDVYLSLSGEV
-976 RLSYFTLS
+976 RLGHFTLGARDPEGS
-984 ACATG
+984 G
-989 DSSLQA
+989 FQA

>member
-1 MSHETTDLEYLFQNP
+1 MSHETTGIEYLFQDP
-16 KLHLDER
+16 KIHLDER

-32 LEEKIESLL
+32 LEEKVESML

-46 IERLGVP
+46 IDRLGVA

-88 MRQVGSTISD
+88 MRQIGSVIAD
-98 EARVYYRRDPA
+98 EARVYYRRDPK

-145 TKELVKGI
+145 SKELVKGI

-173 NNEVDRGSDSS
+173 NNEVDRGSGSS

-189 NLREYYLKAFE
+189 NLREYYLRAFE

-205 GKAQSMMTSYN
+205 GGAQSMMTSYN

-225 YHGVNDIVRH
+225 YHGVNDIVRD

-241 FVVSDAGDVM
+241 FVVSDAGDIM
-251 GIVKDHQYYDSHTPG
+251 GIVNDHQYYDSHMPG

-277 ITDDADLSKQAIR
+277 ITDDAELSKQAIR
-290 DALAQGTLQE
+290 EALAQGTLQE
-300 TDLDQALFHT
+300 EDLDRALFHT

-322 ATDNPYA
+322 AADNPYA
-329 LIGEEALMTEQA
+329 SIGEEALMTEQA

-356 KNERSLLPLDPVGC
+356 KNEHELLPLNPARC

-375 IGALGNEV
+375 IGTHGNEV

-392 PYFVTPLEAIRAK
+392 PYRITPLEAIRAK
-405 LVTKD
+405 LEGGD
-410 AQERVIYRD
+410 AKERVVYRD
-419 AKDRVTFA
+419 AKNRVILTA
-427 AAADGAKLTVDSFGD
+427 ANDGAKLTVDSSGE
-442 MRLSHDAEPTVL
+442 MRLSQDGDPTVL
-454 TVNDWGYGSVTLTD
+454 TMTDWGYGSVTLHD
-468 ERLGTYVTSDEET
+468 EHLGTYVTSDEET
-481 LRVTAEEA
+481 LRVTADEA

-498 GLTPVEKGEHL
+498 GLTPVGQGEHL

-518 ITGPEG
+518 IAGTEG
-524 SLKVAEAASSVPNA
+524 SLKVVEAERSALNA
-538 VGDNGTKASTA
+538 VESNALIASTVSG
-549 LEQVDA
+549 QSHTT
-555 AFRVETVSDGLVE
+555 FQVETVSDGLAE
-568 AIATAQ
+568 AIAVAQ
-574 AADTVIVFVGN
+574 AADTAIVFVGN

-619 TIVVLTGSYPFAI
+619 MIVILTGSYPFAI

-651 HGTAVADVLFGDYAP
+651 HGTAIADVLFGDYAP
-666 AGRLNMTWYQAE
+666 AGRLNMTWVQSE

-695 YQYFEGEPL
+695 YQYFEGESL
-704 YVFGHGLT
+704 YPFGHGLT
-712 YSPFEYSHLRTDV
+712 YSPFEYNDLRTD
-725 QAPDPND
+725 APKDSV
-732 TSVPEGRDNSFDALD
+732 TSIAALD
-747 ATDTLKVWVDV
+747 AVDTLQVWVEV
-758 TNRGTAAGEEVVQLY
+758 TNRGVATGEEVVQLY
-773 VRPGASRVKRALK
+773 VRPGASRVKRPLK
-786 TLCGFQRIRLE
+786 TLCGFQRIRLDA
-797 PGETRTISF
+797 GETRTVSF
-806 TMRVKGWAIWDV
+806 TIRMKDWAIWDV
-818 TRDCYC
+818 TRDRYC
-824 VEAGEYTLLAG
+824 VESGEYTLLAG
-835 ASSADIRLEHPVSVR
+835 ASSADIRLEHPVYVR

-856 RQAGQRIRAENFD
+856 RQAGRSIRAENFD
-869 DCSHVLLDESKE
+869 DCSDIVLDESKE
-881 QKEAC
+881 QREAC
-886 VRLRSPQCPG
+886 VRPRTPQRSG
-896 WLAFYGVELGTACVI
+896 WIAFHGVDMNTVSGV

-921 HDAAIELRLDTP
+921 SDATIELCLDAP
-933 DSEAAARINVG
+933 DSEAVARVNVG
-944 HTGGAQA
+944 NTGGAQA
-951 WMTLSEALGP
+951 WATLAEAVHS
-961 VSGSRDVYLWLSGEV
+961 VSGTRDVYLLLSGEV
-976 RLSYFTLS
+976 RLAHFTLG
-984 ACATG
+984 ANATE
-989 DSSLQA
+989 DSGFQA

>member
-1 MSHETTDLEYLFQNP
+1 MSHETTGIEYLFQDP
-16 KLHLDER
+16 KIQLDER

-32 LEEKIESLL
+32 LEEKIESML

-46 IERLGVP
+46 IDRLGVA

-88 MRQVGSTISD
+88 MRQIGSVIAD
-98 EARVYYRRDPA
+98 EARVYYRRDPK

-145 TKELVKGI
+145 SKELVKGI

-173 NNEVDRGSDSS
+173 NNEVDRGIGSS

-189 NLREYYLKAFE
+189 NLREYYLRAFE

-205 GKAQSMMTSYN
+205 GGAQSMMTSYN

-225 YHGVNDIVRH
+225 YHGVNDIVRG

-251 GIVKDHQYYDSHTPG
+251 GIVNDHQYYDSHTPG

-277 ITDDADLSKQAIR
+277 ITDDAELSKQAIR
-290 DALAQGTLQE
+290 EALEQGSLQE
-300 TDLDQALFHT
+300 EDLDRALFHT

-322 ATDNPYA
+322 AADNPYA
-329 LIGEEALMTEQA
+329 SIGEEALMTEQA
-341 RELSLRA
+341 HALSLRA

-356 KNERSLLPLDPVGC
+356 KNEQELLPLNPAQC

-375 IGALGNEV
+375 IGLHGNEV
-383 YRDWYSGTL
+383 FRDWYSGTL
-392 PYFVTPLEAIRAK
+392 PYRVTPLEAIRAK
-405 LVTKD
+405 LESGG
-410 AQERVIYRD
+410 AEERVVYSN
-419 AKDRVTFA
+419 AKDRVTLTA
-427 AAADGAKLTVDSFGD
+427 STDGAKLIVNSSGD
-442 MRLSHDAEPTVL
+442 MRLSQDGEPTVL
-454 TVNDWGYGSVTLTD
+454 TMTDWGYGSVTLHD
-468 ERLGTYVTSDEET
+468 EHLGTYVTSDEET
-481 LRVTAEEA
+481 LRVTAAEA

-498 GLTPVEKGEHL
+498 GLTPVEQGEHL

-518 ITGPEG
+518 IAGTEG
-524 SLKVAEAASSVPNA
+524 SLKVMESATPASNVTDS
-538 VGDNGTKASTA
+538 DRTT
-549 LEQVDA
+549 
-555 AFRVETVSDGLVE
+555 FRIETVSDGLAE
-568 AIATAQ
+568 AIAAAQ
-574 AADTVIVFVGN
+574 AADTAIVFVGN

-632 PWVQEHIPAIVYT
+632 PWLQEHIPAIVYT

-651 HGTAVADVLFGDYAP
+651 HGTAIADVLFGDYAP
-666 AGRLNMTWYQAE
+666 AGRLNMTWVQNE
-678 DQLGDIKDYD
+678 DQLGDIRDYD

-704 YVFGHGLT
+704 YPFGHGLT
-712 YSPFEYSHLRTDV
+712 YSPFEYSDLHTD
-725 QAPDPND
+725 AHK
-732 TSVPEGRDNSFDALD
+732 DNVKSMATLD
-747 ATDTLKVWVDV
+747 AADTIQVWVDV
-758 TNRGTAAGEEVVQLY
+758 TNRGEAAGEEVVQLY
-773 VRPGASRVKRALK
+773 VRSEASRVKRPLK

-797 PGETRTISF
+797 SGETRTVSF
-806 TMRVKGWAIWDV
+806 TVRVKDWAIWDV

-824 VEAGEYTLLAG
+824 VESGEYTLLAG
-835 ASSADIRLEHPVSVR
+835 ASSADIRLEHPVYVR

-856 RQAGQRIRAENFD
+856 RQAGPRIRAENFD
-869 DCSHVLLDESKE
+869 DCFDILLDESKE

-886 VRLRSPQCPG
+886 VRPRSAQRSG
-896 WLAFYGVELGTACVI
+896 WIAFHGVDMNTVSVAEF
-911 ELQCR
+911 QCR

-921 HDAAIELRLDTP
+921 SNAAIELHLDGP
-933 DSEAAARINVG
+933 DSQAVARINVG
-944 HTGGAQA
+944 NTGGAQA
-951 WMTLSEALGP
+951 WVTLSEKVQSA
-961 VSGSRDVYLWLSGEV
+961 SGIRDVYLSLSGEV
-976 RLSYFTLS
+976 RLGHFTLGARDPEGS
-984 ACATG
+984 G
-989 DSSLQA
+989 FQA

>member
-1 MSHETTDLEYLFQNP
+1 MSHETTGIEYLFQDP
-16 KLHLDER
+16 KIQLDER

-32 LEEKIESLL
+32 LEEKIESML

-46 IERLGVP
+46 IDRLGVA
-53 AYKHGTEAAH
+53 AYKHGMEAAH

-88 MRQVGSTISD
+88 MRQIGSVIAD
-98 EARVYYRRDPA
+98 EARIYYRRDPK

-145 TKELVKGI
+145 SKELVKGI

-173 NNEVDRGSDSS
+173 NNEVDRGIGSS

-189 NLREYYLKAFE
+189 NLREYYLRAFE

-205 GKAQSMMTSYN
+205 GGAQSMMTSYN

-225 YHGVNDIVRH
+225 YHGVNDIVRG

-251 GIVKDHQYYDSHTPG
+251 GIVNDHQYYDSHTPG

-277 ITDDADLSKQAIR
+277 ITDDAELSKQAIR
-290 DALAQGTLQE
+290 EALEQGSLQE
-300 TDLDQALFHT
+300 EDLDRALFHT

-322 ATDNPYA
+322 AADNPYA
-329 LIGEEALMTEQA
+329 SIGEEALMTEQA
-341 RELSLRA
+341 RALSLRA

-356 KNERSLLPLDPVGC
+356 KNEQELLPLNPAQC

-375 IGALGNEV
+375 IGLHGNEV
-383 YRDWYSGTL
+383 FRDWYSGTL
-392 PYFVTPLEAIRAK
+392 PYRVTPLEAIRAK
-405 LVTKD
+405 LESGG
-410 AQERVIYRD
+410 AEERVVYSD
-419 AKDRVTFA
+419 AKDRVTLTA
-427 AAADGAKLTVDSFGD
+427 STDGAKLIVNSSGD
-442 MRLSHDAEPTVL
+442 MRLSQDGEPTVL
-454 TVNDWGYGSVTLTD
+454 TMTDWGYGSVTLHD
-468 ERLGTYVTSDEET
+468 EHLGTYVTSDEET
-481 LRVTAEEA
+481 LRVTAAEA

-498 GLTPVEKGEHL
+498 GLTPVEQGEHL

-518 ITGPEG
+518 IAGTEG
-524 SLKVAEAASSVPNA
+524 SLKVMESATPASNVTDS
-538 VGDNGTKASTA
+538 DRTT
-549 LEQVDA
+549 
-555 AFRVETVSDGLVE
+555 FRIETVSDGLAE
-568 AIATAQ
+568 AIAAAQ
-574 AADTVIVFVGN
+574 AADTAIVFVGN

-601 LAASQQRLIEEVY
+601 LAASQQQLIEEVY

-632 PWVQEHIPAIVYT
+632 PWLQEHIPAIVYT

-651 HGTAVADVLFGDYAP
+651 HGTAIADVLFGDYAP
-666 AGRLNMTWYQAE
+666 AGRLNMTWVQNE
-678 DQLGDIKDYD
+678 DQLGDIRDYD

-704 YVFGHGLT
+704 YPFGHGLT
-712 YSPFEYSHLRTDV
+712 YSPFEYSDLHTD
-725 QAPDPND
+725 AHK
-732 TSVPEGRDNSFDALD
+732 DNVKSMAALD
-747 ATDTLKVWVDV
+747 AADTIQVWVDV
-758 TNRGTAAGEEVVQLY
+758 TNRGGAAGEEVVQLY
-773 VRPGASRVKRALK
+773 VRSEASRVKRPLK
-786 TLCGFQRIRLE
+786 TLCGFQRIYLE
-797 PGETRTISF
+797 PGETRTVSF
-806 TMRVKGWAIWDV
+806 TVRVKDWAIWDV

-824 VEAGEYTLLAG
+824 VESGEYTLLAG
-835 ASSADIRLEHPVSVR
+835 ASSADIRLEHPVYVR

-856 RQAGQRIRAENFD
+856 RQAGPRIRAENFD
-869 DCSHVLLDESKE
+869 DCFDILLDESKE
-881 QKEAC
+881 QREAC
-886 VRLRSPQCPG
+886 VRPRSAQRSG
-896 WLAFYGVELGTACVI
+896 WIAFHGVDMNTVSVAEF
-911 ELQCR
+911 QCR

-921 HDAAIELRLDTP
+921 SDAAIELHLDGP
-933 DSEAAARINVG
+933 DSQAVARINVG
-944 HTGGAQA
+944 NTGGAQA
-951 WMTLSEALGP
+951 WVTLSEKVQSA
-961 VSGSRDVYLWLSGEV
+961 SGIRDVYLSLSGEV
-976 RLSYFTLS
+976 RLGHFTLGARDPEGS
-984 ACATG
+984 G
-989 DSSLQA
+989 FQA

>member
-1 MSHETTDLEYLFQNP
+1 MSHETTGIEYLFQDP
-16 KLHLDER
+16 KIQLDER

-32 LEEKIESLL
+32 LEEKIESML

-46 IERLGVP
+46 IDRLGVA

-88 MRQVGSTISD
+88 MRQIGSVIAD
-98 EARVYYRRDPA
+98 EARIYYRRDPK

-145 TKELVKGI
+145 SKELVKGI

-173 NNEVDRGSDSS
+173 NNEVDRGIGSS

-189 NLREYYLKAFE
+189 NLREYYLRAFE

-205 GKAQSMMTSYN
+205 GGAQSMMTSYN

-225 YHGVNDIVRH
+225 YHGVNDIVRG

-251 GIVKDHQYYDSHTPG
+251 GIVNDHQYYDSHTPG

-277 ITDDADLSKQAIR
+277 ITDDAELSKQAIR
-290 DALAQGTLQE
+290 EALEQGSLQE
-300 TDLDQALFHT
+300 EDLDRALFHT

-322 ATDNPYA
+322 AADNPYA
-329 LIGEEALMTEQA
+329 SIGEEALMTEQA
-341 RELSLRA
+341 RALSLRA

-356 KNERSLLPLDPVGC
+356 KNEQELLPLNPAQC

-375 IGALGNEV
+375 IGLHGNEV
-383 YRDWYSGTL
+383 FRDWYSGTL
-392 PYFVTPLEAIRAK
+392 PYRVTPLEAIRAK
-405 LVTKD
+405 LESGG
-410 AQERVIYRD
+410 AEERVVYSD
-419 AKDRVTFA
+419 AKDRVTLTA
-427 AAADGAKLTVDSFGD
+427 STDGAKLIVNSSGD
-442 MRLSHDAEPTVL
+442 MRLSQDGEPTVL
-454 TVNDWGYGSVTLTD
+454 TMTDWGYGSVTLHD
-468 ERLGTYVTSDEET
+468 EHLGTYVTSDEET
-481 LRVTAEEA
+481 LRVTAAEA

-498 GLTPVEKGEHL
+498 GLTPVEQGEHL

-518 ITGPEG
+518 IAGTEG
-524 SLKVAEAASSVPNA
+524 SLKVMESATPASNVTDS
-538 VGDNGTKASTA
+538 DRTT
-549 LEQVDA
+549 
-555 AFRVETVSDGLVE
+555 FRIETVSDGLAE
-568 AIATAQ
+568 AIAAAQ
-574 AADTVIVFVGN
+574 AADTAIVFVGN

-601 LAASQQRLIEEVY
+601 LAASQQQLIEEVY

-632 PWVQEHIPAIVYT
+632 PWLQEHIPAIVYT

-651 HGTAVADVLFGDYAP
+651 HGTAIADVLFGDYAP
-666 AGRLNMTWYQAE
+666 AGRLNMTWVQNE
-678 DQLGDIKDYD
+678 DQLGDIRDYD

-704 YVFGHGLT
+704 YPFGHGLT
-712 YSPFEYSHLRTDV
+712 YSPFEYSDLHTD
-725 QAPDPND
+725 AHK
-732 TSVPEGRDNSFDALD
+732 DNVKSMAALD
-747 ATDTLKVWVDV
+747 AADTIQVWVDV
-758 TNRGTAAGEEVVQLY
+758 TNRGGAAGEEVVQLY
-773 VRPGASRVKRALK
+773 VRSEASRVKRPLK
-786 TLCGFQRIRLE
+786 TLCGFQRIYLE
-797 PGETRTISF
+797 PGETRTVSF
-806 TMRVKGWAIWDV
+806 TVRVKDWAIWDV

-824 VEAGEYTLLAG
+824 VESGEYTLLAG
-835 ASSADIRLEHPVSVR
+835 ASSADIRLEHPVYVR

-856 RQAGQRIRAENFD
+856 RQAGPRIRAENFD
-869 DCSHVLLDESKE
+869 DCFDILLDESKE
-881 QKEAC
+881 QREAC
-886 VRLRSPQCPG
+886 VRPRSAQRSG
-896 WLAFYGVELGTACVI
+896 WIAFHGVDMNTVSVAEF
-911 ELQCR
+911 QCR

-921 HDAAIELRLDTP
+921 SDAAIELHLDGP
-933 DSEAAARINVG
+933 DSQAVARINVG
-944 HTGGAQA
+944 NTGGAQA
-951 WMTLSEALGP
+951 WVTLSEKVQSA
-961 VSGSRDVYLWLSGEV
+961 SGIRDVYLSLSGEV
-976 RLSYFTLS
+976 RLGHFTLGARDPEGS
-984 ACATG
+984 G
-989 DSSLQA
+989 FQA

>member
-1 MSHETTDLEYLFQNP
+1 MTDMSHETADIEYLFQDP
-16 KLHLDER
+16 KIHLDER

-32 LEEKIESLL
+32 LEEKIESML

-46 IERLGVP
+46 IDRLGVA

-77 VGLACTWDTEL
+77 VGLACTWDAEL
-88 MRQVGSTISD
+88 MRQIGSVIAD
-98 EARVYYRRDPA
+98 EARVYYRRDPK

-145 TKELVKGI
+145 SKELVKGI

-173 NNEVDRGSDSS
+173 NNEVDRGIGSS

-189 NLREYYLKAFE
+189 NLREYYLRAFE

-205 GKAQSMMTSYN
+205 GGAQSMMTSYN

-225 YHGVNDIVRH
+225 YHGVNDIVRG

-251 GIVKDHQYYDSHTPG
+251 GIANDHQYYDSHTPG

-277 ITDDADLSKQAIR
+277 ITDEAELSKQAIR
-290 DALAQGTLQE
+290 EALAQGTLE
-300 TDLDQALFHT
+300 EADLDRALFHT

-322 ATDNPYA
+322 VTDNPYA
-329 LIGEEALMTEQA
+329 RIGEEHLMTEQA

-348 AREQIVLL
+348 AREQVVLL
-356 KNERSLLPLDPVGC
+356 KNERSFLPLDPAQC

-375 IGALGNEV
+375 IGTLGNEV

-392 PYFVTPLEAIRAK
+392 PYRSTPLEAIRAK
-405 LVTKD
+405 LESEDTK
-410 AQERVIYRD
+410 ERVVYRD
-419 AKDRVTFA
+419 AKDRVTFTA
-427 AAADGAKLTVDSFGD
+427 ASDGAKLIVEPSGEI
-442 MRLSHDAEPTVL
+442 RLSPDGEPTVL
-454 TVNDWGYGSVTLTD
+454 TMTDWGYGSVTLTD
-468 ERLGTYVTSDEET
+468 ERLGTYMTSDEET

-498 GLTPVEKGEHL
+498 GLTPVETGERL

-518 ITGPEG
+518 VAGAEG
-524 SLKVAEAASSVPNA
+524 SLKVVETTSSVPNTVA
-538 VGDNGTKASTA
+538 GNAST
-549 LEQVDA
+549 VSA
-555 AFRVETVSDGLVE
+555 ASGQGHATFQVETVSDGLAE
-568 AIATAQ
+568 AIAAAQ
-574 AADTVIVFVGN
+574 AADTAIVFVGN

-632 PWVQEHIPAIVYT
+632 PWIQEHIPAIVYT

-666 AGRLNMTWYQAE
+666 AGRLNMTWYQSE
-678 DQLGDIKDYD
+678 EQLGDIKDYD

-704 YVFGHGLT
+704 YAFGHGLT
-712 YSPFEYSHLRTDV
+712 YSPFEYSELRTDA
-725 QAPDPND
+725 Q
-732 TSVPEGRDNSFDALD
+732 VPGASALAAREDGAGNVSSIAALD
-747 ATDTLKVWVDV
+747 ATDTLQVWVDV
-758 TNRGTAAGEEVVQLY
+758 THRGVAAGEEVVQLY
-773 VRPGASRVKRALK
+773 VRPGASRVKRPLK
-786 TLCGFQRIRLE
+786 TLCGFQRVRLE
-797 PGETRTISF
+797 PGETRTIAF
-806 TMRVKGWAIWDV
+806 TIRVKDWAIWDV
-818 TRDCYC
+818 TRDRYC

-835 ASSADIRLEHPVSVR
+835 ASSADIRLECPVNVR

-856 RQAGQRIRAENFD
+856 RQAGWSIRAENFD
-869 DCSHVLLDESKE
+869 DCANILLDESKE

-886 VRLRSPQCPG
+886 VRPYSSQHPG
-896 WLAFYGVELGTACVI
+896 WIAFHGVEWGAASTA
-911 ELQCR
+911 EFQCR

-921 HDAAIELRLDTP
+921 SDAVIELRLDTP
-933 DSEAAARINVG
+933 DSEAVARMNVG
-944 HTGGAQA
+944 NTGGAQA
-951 WMTLSEALGP
+951 WMTLAEALCP
-961 VSGSRDVYLWLSGEV
+961 ISGVHDVYLRLSGEV
-976 RLSYFTLS
+976 RLSHFILD
-984 ACATG
+984 AC
-989 DSSLQA
+989 LY

>member
-1 MSHETTDLEYLFQNP
+1 MSHETTGIEYLFQDP
-16 KLHLDER
+16 KIQLDER

-32 LEEKIESLL
+32 LEEKIESML

-46 IERLGVP
+46 IDRLGVA

-88 MRQVGSTISD
+88 MRQIGSVIAD
-98 EARVYYRRDPA
+98 EARVYYRRDPK

-145 TKELVKGI
+145 SKELVKGI

-173 NNEVDRGSDSS
+173 NNEVDRGIGSS

-189 NLREYYLKAFE
+189 NLREYYLRAFE

-205 GKAQSMMTSYN
+205 GGAQSMMTSYN

-225 YHGVNDIVRH
+225 YHGVNDIVRG

-251 GIVKDHQYYDSHTPG
+251 GIVNDHQYYDSHTPG

-277 ITDDADLSKQAIR
+277 ITDDAELSKQAIR
-290 DALAQGTLQE
+290 EALEQGSLQE
-300 TDLDQALFHT
+300 EDLDRALFHT

-322 ATDNPYA
+322 AADNPYA
-329 LIGEEALMTEQA
+329 SIGEEALMTEQA
-341 RELSLRA
+341 RALSLRA

-356 KNERSLLPLDPVGC
+356 KNEQELLPLNPTQC

-375 IGALGNEV
+375 IGLHGNEV
-383 YRDWYSGTL
+383 FRDWYSGTL
-392 PYFVTPLEAIRAK
+392 PYRVTPLEAIRAK
-405 LVTKD
+405 LESGG
-410 AQERVIYRD
+410 AEERVVYSD
-419 AKDRVTFA
+419 AKDRVTLTA
-427 AAADGAKLTVDSFGD
+427 STDGAKLIVNSSGD
-442 MRLSHDAEPTVL
+442 MRLSQDGEPTVL
-454 TVNDWGYGSVTLTD
+454 TMTDWGYGSVTLHD
-468 ERLGTYVTSDEET
+468 EHLGTYVTSDEET
-481 LRVTAEEA
+481 LRVTAAEA

-498 GLTPVEKGEHL
+498 GLTPVETGEHL

-518 ITGPEG
+518 IAGTEG
-524 SLKVAEAASSVPNA
+524 SLKVMESATPAPN
-538 VGDNGTKASTA
+538 VTDSDRTT
-549 LEQVDA
+549 
-555 AFRVETVSDGLVE
+555 FRIETVSDGLAE
-568 AIATAQ
+568 AITAAQ
-574 AADTVIVFVGN
+574 AADTAIVFVGN

-601 LAASQQRLIEEVY
+601 LAVSQQRLIEEVY

-632 PWVQEHIPAIVYT
+632 PWLQEHIPAIVYT

-651 HGTAVADVLFGDYAP
+651 HGTAIADVLFGDYAP
-666 AGRLNMTWYQAE
+666 AGRLNMTWVQNE
-678 DQLGDIKDYD
+678 DQLGDIRDYD

-704 YVFGHGLT
+704 YPFGHGLT
-712 YSPFEYSHLRTDV
+712 YSPFEYSDLHTD
-725 QAPDPND
+725 AHK
-732 TSVPEGRDNSFDALD
+732 DNVKSMATLD
-747 ATDTLKVWVDV
+747 AADTIQVWVDV
-758 TNRGTAAGEEVVQLY
+758 TNRGEAAGEEVVQLY
-773 VRPGASRVKRALK
+773 VRSEASRVKRPLK

-797 PGETRTISF
+797 PGETRTVSF
-806 TMRVKGWAIWDV
+806 TVRVKDWAIWDV

-824 VEAGEYTLLAG
+824 VESGEYTLLAG
-835 ASSADIRLEHPVSVR
+835 ASSADIRLEHPVYVR

-856 RQAGQRIRAENFD
+856 RQAGPRIRAENFD
-869 DCSHVLLDESKE
+869 DCFDILLDESKE
-881 QKEAC
+881 QREAC
-886 VRLRSPQCPG
+886 VRPRSAQRSG
-896 WLAFYGVELGTACVI
+896 WIAFHGVDMNTVSVAEF
-911 ELQCR
+911 QCR

-921 HDAAIELRLDTP
+921 SDAAIELHLDGP
-933 DSEAAARINVG
+933 DSQAVARINVG
-944 HTGGAQA
+944 NTGGAQA
-951 WMTLSEALGP
+951 WVTLSEK
-961 VSGSRDVYLWLSGEV
+961 VQSTSGIRDVYLSLSGEV
-976 RLSYFTLS
+976 RLGHFTLGVRDPEGS
-984 ACATG
+984 G
-989 DSSLQA
+989 FQA

>member
-1 MSHETTDLEYLFQNP
+1 MSHETTDLEYFFQNP
-16 KLHLDER
+16 KIHLDER
-23 VRDLVSRLT
+23 VWDLVSRLT
-32 LEEKIESLL
+32 LEEKIESML

-46 IERLGVP
+46 IERLGVA

-88 MRQVGSTISD
+88 MRQVGSVISD

-145 TKELVKGI
+145 AKELVKGI
-153 QGDHPVY
+153 QGDHPIY

-225 YHGVNDIVRH
+225 YHGVNDIVRG

-322 ATDNPYA
+322 AADNPYA

-356 KNERSLLPLDPVGC
+356 KNERSLLPLDPAGC

-405 LVTKD
+405 LESKD
-410 AQERVIYRD
+410 AQERVVYRD

-427 AAADGAKLTVDSFGD
+427 AANDGARLTVDSSGD

-454 TVNDWGYGSVTLTD
+454 TMNDWGYGSVTLTD

-481 LRVTAEEA
+481 LRVTAKEA

-498 GLTPVEKGEHL
+498 GLTPVDKGECL

-518 ITGPEG
+518 ITGTEG
-524 SLKVAEAASSVPNA
+524 SLKVTEAVNQ
-538 VGDNGTKASTA
+538 DHTT
-549 LEQVDA
+549 
-555 AFRVETVSDGLVE
+555 FRLETVSDGLVE

-678 DQLGDIKDYD
+678 EQLGDIKDYD

-704 YVFGHGLT
+704 YAFGHGLT
-712 YSPFEYSHLRTDV
+712 YSPFEYSHLRTDA
-725 QAPDPND
+725 QGPNPND
-732 TSVPEGRDNSFDALD
+732 RSVPEGSVNFLGALD
-747 ATDTLKVWVDV
+747 ATDTLNVSVDI
-758 TNRGTAAGEEVVQLY
+758 TNRGIAAGEEVVQLY

-786 TLCGFQRIRLE
+786 TLCGFQRICLQ

-806 TMRVKGWAIWDV
+806 TMRVRDWAIWDV
-818 TRDCYC
+818 TRDRYC

-835 ASSADIRLEHPVSVR
+835 ASSADIRLEHPVNVL

-856 RQAGQRIRAENFD
+856 RQARQSIRAENFD

-886 VRLRSPQCPG
+886 VRPRSPQRPG
-896 WLAFYGVELGTACVI
+896 WIAFHGVELDTMSVVK
-911 ELQCR
+911 LQCR

-933 DSEAAARINVG
+933 DSEVAARISVG

-961 VSGSRDVYLWLSGEV
+961 VSGTHDVYLWLSGEV

-989 DSSLQA
+989 DSSLQG

>member
-1 MSHETTDLEYLFQNP
+1 MSHETTGIEYLFQDP
-16 KLHLDER
+16 KIHLDER
-23 VRDLVSRLT
+23 VRDFVSRLT
-32 LEEKIESLL
+32 LEEKIESML

-46 IERLGVP
+46 IDRLGVA

-88 MRQVGSTISD
+88 MRQIGSVIAD
-98 EARVYYRRDPA
+98 EARVYYRRDPK

-145 TKELVKGI
+145 SKELVKGI

-173 NNEVDRGSDSS
+173 NNEVDRGVGSS

-189 NLREYYLKAFE
+189 NLREYYLRAFE

-205 GKAQSMMTSYN
+205 GGAQSMMTSYN

-225 YHGVNDIVRH
+225 YHGVNDIVRG

-251 GIVKDHQYYDSHTPG
+251 GIVNDHQYYDSHTPG

-277 ITDDADLSKQAIR
+277 ITDDAELSKQAIR
-290 DALAQGTLQE
+290 EALEQGLLQE
-300 TDLDQALFHT
+300 EDLDRALFHT

-322 ATDNPYA
+322 AADNPYA
-329 LIGEEALMTEQA
+329 SIGEEALMTEQA

-356 KNERSLLPLDPVGC
+356 KNEQELLPLNPAQC

-375 IGALGNEV
+375 IGSHGNEV
-383 YRDWYSGTL
+383 FHDWYSGTL
-392 PYFVTPLEAIRAK
+392 PYRVTPLEAIRAK
-405 LVTKD
+405 LESGS
-410 AQERVIYRD
+410 AEERVVYSD
-419 AKDRVTFA
+419 AKDRVTLTA
-427 AAADGAKLTVDSFGD
+427 ATDGAKLTVNSSGD
-442 MRLSHDAEPTVL
+442 MRLSQNGEPTVL
-454 TVNDWGYGSVTLTD
+454 IITDWGYGSVTLHD
-468 ERLGTYVTSDEET
+468 EHLGTYVTSDEET
-481 LRVTAEEA
+481 LRVTADEA

-498 GLTPVEKGEHL
+498 GLTPVKQGEHL
-509 WTTWNGKPV
+509 WTTWNGKSV
-518 ITGPEG
+518 IAGTEG
-524 SLKVAEAASSVPNA
+524 LLKVMESASPAPNA
-538 VGDNGTKASTA
+538 SDLNHTT
-549 LEQVDA
+549 
-555 AFRVETVSDGLVE
+555 FRIETVSDGLAE
-568 AIATAQ
+568 AIAAAQ
-574 AADTVIVFVGN
+574 AADTAIVFVGN

-632 PWVQEHIPAIVYT
+632 PWLQEHIPAIVYT

-651 HGTAVADVLFGDYAP
+651 HGTAIADVLFGDYAP
-666 AGRLNMTWYQAE
+666 AGRLNMTWVQSE

-688 IIRGGRT
+688 IIRSGRT

-704 YVFGHGLT
+704 YPFGHGLT
-712 YSPFEYSHLRTDV
+712 YSPFEYSDLRTD
-725 QAPDPND
+725 AHK
-732 TSVPEGRDNSFDALD
+732 DNVKSMATLD
-747 ATDTLKVWVDV
+747 AADTLQVWVDV
-758 TNRGTAAGEEVVQLY
+758 TNRGESAGEEVVQLY
-773 VRPGASRVKRALK
+773 VRSEASRVKRPLK

-797 PGETRTISF
+797 PGETRTITF
-806 TMRVKGWAIWDV
+806 TVRVKDWAIWDV
-818 TRDCYC
+818 TRDGYC
-824 VEAGEYTLLAG
+824 VESGEYTLLAG
-835 ASSADIRLEHPVSVR
+835 ASSADIRLEHPVYVR

-856 RQAGQRIRAENFD
+856 RQAGPRIRAENFD
-869 DCSHVLLDESKE
+869 DCFDILLDESKE

-886 VRLRSPQCPG
+886 VRPRSPQRSG
-896 WLAFYGVELGTACVI
+896 WIAFHGVDMNTVSVV

-921 HDAAIELRLDTP
+921 SDAAIELHLDAP
-933 DSEAAARINVG
+933 DSPAVARINVG
-944 HTGGAQA
+944 NTGGAQA
-951 WMTLSEALGP
+951 WVTLSEKVQSA
-961 VSGSRDVYLWLSGEV
+961 SGIRDVYLSLSGEV
-976 RLSYFTLS
+976 RLGHFTLGARDPEGS
-984 ACATG
+984 G
-989 DSSLQA
+989 FQA